1 MIVPSIQWVLGIVTA
16 VGVVLS
22 SAPAFAASGDSD
34 DPKWCRTCHDDA
46 PFSSAQFKLSAHKD
60 QTCRDCHQGFQFN
73 PHEPVEEAKGDGI
86 DALKKRGFKNPIALN
101 ACMDC
106 HDSPSDVPGSFPHG
120 KQKDGTKA
128 GLPYCL
134 DCHGDPHE
142 IRLMKGQPANV
153 RRVAM
158 NIRCIK
164 CHGDAK
170 KMAPFHL
177 RADIVAAYEHTM
189 HAVKLDLG
197 SPDAPGC
204 ADCHPAHPARD
215 DKKKAALALGA
226 CVKCHAGANPK
237 FKDLAS
243 HKPMTRADRPISYF
257 TIKFFAWLTFLTIL
271 GLSLH
276 VLLDVINVV
285 RRAGA
290 PSVPHKQGKEG
301 AASLDPVLLGMVS
314 EGRIEPTGTVLRF
327 DLNQRFAHGIM
338 ALSFTTLV
346 LTGWPL
352 SSHGIGASHFLV
364 SLFGGLQSLGWL
376 HRAAAVG
383 LIIACVYHLAYLGV
397 QMARGK
403 LRFSMLPA
411 LKDAKDAVANI
422 LYFLGMRAEKPA
434 YHRFSYFEKFDYWA
448 VFWGCVIMVGSGA
461 VRWFPTQVMRFAP
474 TWLYEVCYLAHTDE
488 ALLAALAIF
497 VWHFYN
503 VHLRPAVFPMSWV
516 FLTGRMSMEE
526 HAEEHAAEHEAWLQ
540 AAKAKARLAAPAT
553 VEVKAADEAAEK
565 RAS

>member
-1 MIVPSIQWVLGIVTA
+1 MIVPSIQWLLGFVTA
-16 VGVVLS
+16 LAVVAP
-22 SAPAFAASGDSD
+22 SAPALAASGDSD
-34 DPKWCRTCHDDA
+34 DPKWCRTCHDE
-46 PFSSAQFKLSAHKD
+46 PLFSPAKFKLSAHKD

-73 PHEPVEEAKGDGI
+73 PHDPVEEATGDGI
-86 DALKKRGFKNPIALN
+86 AALKKRGFKNPIALN

-142 IRLMKGQPANV
+142 IRLMKGQPAAA
-153 RRVAM
+153 RRLAM
-158 NIRCIK
+158 NERCIK
-164 CHGDAK
+164 CHGDSK

-177 RADIVAAYEHTM
+177 RADIIAAYEHTM
-189 HAVKLDLG
+189 HAIKLDLG

-215 DKKKAALALGA
+215 DKKKAELAKGA
-226 CVKCHAGANPK
+226 CVKCHAGANPQ

-271 GLSLH
+271 ALSLH
-276 VLLDVINVV
+276 VLLDVINVI
-285 RRAGA
+285 RRAGGQRK
-290 PSVPHKQGKEG
+290 PHPHGKSG
-301 AASLDPVLLGMVS
+301 AQSLDPVLLGMVS
-314 EGRIEPTGTVLRF
+314 DGRIEPTGRVLRF
-327 DLNQRFAHGIM
+327 SVNQRLMHGLM
-338 ALSFTTLV
+338 AVSFTTLV

-364 SLFGGLQSLGWL
+364 SLLGGLGTVGWL

-383 LIIACVYHLAYLGV
+383 LIVVSVYHLGYLAV
-397 QMARGK
+397 LAARRKLPLSMAPTPQDVR
-403 LRFSMLPA
+403 
-411 LKDAKDAVANI
+411 DAVGNI
-422 LYFLGMRAEKPA
+422 LWILGMRDNKPS
-434 YHRFSYFEKFDYWA
+434 YGRFSYFEKFDYWA
-448 VFWGCVIMVGSGA
+448 VFWGCAIMIGSGA

-474 TWLYEVCYLAHTDE
+474 TWLYEICYLAHTDE
-488 ALLAALAIF
+488 ALLAGLAIF

-516 FLTGRMSMEE
+516 FLTGRMTMEE
-526 HAEEHAAEHEAWLQ
+526 HAEEHAAEHEAWLGAARAKAQ
-540 AAKAKARLAAPAT
+540 AATAAPA
-553 VEVKAADEAAEK
+553 ENPAEAPAEK